1 MGSLVGNQ
9 PSSRK
14 RFKHTLVSDINVTP
28 FVDVMLV
35 LLIIFMVTAPML
47 TAGVNVDLPES
58 KASPLETQDE
68 PLTVTIRSDNTIF
81 IQNTK
86 VSLEEF
92 AVKLDAIAKQ
102 KKDSRIFVRGDKRIS
117 YGRLMEIVGIINQA
131 GYNKVAFLTENQP
144 SKKN

>member
-1 MGSLVGNQ
+1 
-9 PSSRK
+9 
-14 RFKHTLVSDINVTP
+14 
-28 FVDVMLV
+28 
-35 LLIIFMVTAPML
+35 ML

-58 KASPLETQDE
+58 KASPLESQDE

-117 YGRLMEIVGIINQA
+117 YGRLMEIVGVINQA